1 MLQKDA
7 RKTVCK
13 TVCQYNREPLSD
25 TDMQKL
31 TDIAGDY
38 RTVKNYVYQ
47 RYGGIASLPK
57 IYPGYTV
64 QNEMTAS
71 GLRGELGIPSV
82 YFYLAVFDA
91 LGDIKSQWT
100 KTRAAVRKAV
110 GQNDNFT
117 GEEKHYLRFCLK
129 ANDAFEGALM
139 QKPPKDWNLPP
150 EIRKR
155 YEELSGRLGT
165 NVPDKLLRYLCR
177 KVRRHHVKPHSE
189 TADGFFSSGG
199 THRYADHGIYLTTK
213 ERRRRIFIPLTD
225 SNKYKSQIYVRL
237 FPEKNSVELK
247 TPIQTAV
254 HYHPDYVNQV
264 GISL

>member
-1 MLQKDA
+1 MPQKDT

-47 RYGGIASLPK
+47 RYSGIASLPK

-100 KTRAAVRKAV
+100 KTGAA
-110 GQNDNFT
+110 
-117 GEEKHYLRFCLK
+117 
-129 ANDAFEGALM
+129 
-139 QKPPKDWNLPP
+139 
-150 EIRKR
+150 
-155 YEELSGRLGT
+155 
-165 NVPDKLLRYLCR
+165 
-177 KVRRHHVKPHSE
+177 
-189 TADGFFSSGG
+189 
-199 THRYADHGIYLTTK
+199 
-213 ERRRRIFIPLTD
+213 
-225 SNKYKSQIYVRL
+225 
-237 FPEKNSVELK
+237 
-247 TPIQTAV
+247 
-254 HYHPDYVNQV
+254 
-264 GISL
+264 